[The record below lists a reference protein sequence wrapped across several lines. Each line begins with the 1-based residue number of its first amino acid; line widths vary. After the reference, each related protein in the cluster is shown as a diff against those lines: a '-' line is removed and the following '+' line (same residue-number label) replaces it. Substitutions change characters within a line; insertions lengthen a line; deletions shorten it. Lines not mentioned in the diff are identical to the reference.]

1 MWFGRG
7 QLPSFFCL
15 LLNIFTDIMGARLS
29 LMETYLLH
37 ANQSGVEKLLPLL
50 SFESGESLSPT
61 LKKTM
66 ILSWGGNFTGSSL
79 AGENIQIFNDPKSV
93 LQCKDKKTM
102 RQTLEL
108 HGLKLAPTENSLD
121 YRIQFRIPIFHLK
134 ALRVFIKKN
143 KTTLWSSTLPFSES
157 NTGRYEELDV
167 NERVGFYVRRAMRE
181 ARKAVYA
188 LDLEFA
194 LVHIGVMGR
203 GDTTII
209 DVNPTPVLN
218 QRLAECYADE
228 MNAFAS
234 DLRFVN
240 PPYMSRVNPILI
252 GADPEF
258 ILRKPNGK
266 IVSADRFMGREGVV
280 GCDAVVL
287 SGHRIV
293 LPLVELRPQPST
305 SPITLT
311 HNLRSLMQ
319 KAEKMINEPQLAW
332 LAGAMPVK
340 GLPLG
345 GHIHF
350 SGVEVNSMLLRVLDN
365 YLALPLVLLESES
378 TYRRRPRYG
387 FLGDY
392 RRQSHGGFEY
402 RSLPSW
408 LVSPIVTVG
417 VLSLGVVIAHHY
429 AELQQRPLRLL
440 EVQRAFYHGDKD
452 RIKPHVEK
460 FWLDIKKTTM
470 YLKYQ
475 NELNRLFQMI
485 LLKEDWQ
492 EEQDFRKNWRID
504 SKREFM
510 L

>member
-1 MWFGRG
+1 
-7 QLPSFFCL
+7 
-15 LLNIFTDIMGARLS
+15 
-29 LMETYLLH
+29 METYLLH
-37 ANQSGVEKLLPLL
+37 NNQSGVDKLLPLL
-50 SFESGESLSPT
+50 HFEHGESLSPIFQ
-61 LKKTM
+61 KTM
-66 ILSWGGNFTGSSL
+66 ILSWGADFSGRTIT
-79 AGENIQIFNDPKSV
+79 GENIQIFNDPKSV
-93 LQCKDKKTM
+93 LQCNNKKTM
-102 RQTLEL
+102 RQIIEL
-108 HGLKLAPTENSLD
+108 HGLKISPAENRPE
-121 YRIQFRIPIFHLK
+121 YRIEYRIPIFHLK
-134 ALRVFIKKN
+134 ALSVFIKKS
-143 KTTLWSSTLPFSES
+143 KTTLWSSRLSFSES
-157 NTGRYEELDV
+157 NRGRFEELEV

-188 LDLEFA
+188 LGLEFA
-194 LVHIGVMGR
+194 LVHIGILGR
-203 GDTTII
+203 GDTVVI

-218 QRLAECYADE
+218 QRLAQCYADE
-228 MNAFAS
+228 MNAFATE
-234 DLRFVN
+234 LRTVN
-240 PPYMSRVNPILI
+240 PPYIARVKPILI

-305 SPITLT
+305 SPIILT
-311 HNLRSLMQ
+311 HHIRNLMQ
-319 KAEKMINEPQLAW
+319 KAQKMINEPELDW

-378 TYRRRPRYG
+378 IYHRRPRYG
-387 FLGDY
+387 FLGDF

-408 LVSPIVTVG
+408 LVSPTVTVG
-417 VLSLGVVIAHHY
+417 VLSLGMVIAHHY
-429 AELQQRPLRLL
+429 LELQQRPLRLL
-440 EVQRAFYHGDKD
+440 EVQRAFYQGAKD
-452 RIKPHVEK
+452 RIKPHIEK
-460 FWLDIKKTTM
+460 LWLDIKQTTT

-475 NELNRLFQMI
+475 KELNRLFQMI

-504 SKREFM
+504 SQREFM